1 MEKFAKYE
9 TQIKDLKNE
18 IFQLEENVI
27 GILERNFNKRFSMP
41 AKKLCDEFEWRK
53 TALRLDLNFYE
64 AAKTAEKKEELME
77 DINQINKRSQELR
90 KEIKKFEE
98 NTKEERKKAKKEI
111 KDKER
116 KKEELKEELKELC
129 EDYFD
134 ALVAKFDLVYYG
146 SADALSGYVMYADKF
161 GNARVYI
168 KIDKYGDI
176 VDLTTSI

>member
-27 GILERNFNKRFSMP
+27 GTLERNFNNRFSMP

-53 TALRLDLNFYE
+53 TSLRLDLNFYE

-116 KKEELKEELKELC
+116 KKEELKEE
-129 EDYFD
+129 
-134 ALVAKFDLVYYG
+134 
-146 SADALSGYVMYADKF
+146 
-161 GNARVYI
+161 
-168 KIDKYGDI
+168 
-176 VDLTTSI
+176 